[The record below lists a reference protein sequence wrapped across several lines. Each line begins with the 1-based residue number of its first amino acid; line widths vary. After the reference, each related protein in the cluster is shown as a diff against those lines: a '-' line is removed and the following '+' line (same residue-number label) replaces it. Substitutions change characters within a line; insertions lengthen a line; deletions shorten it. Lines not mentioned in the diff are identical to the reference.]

1 MTEVIQTFAFNII
14 EIYKNLM
21 NNFPPI
27 LANFINFLILVFL
40 IVVYVIFVWNGYK
53 YISKK
58 DPLGLNL
65 KQYKNYEIRILDRIF
80 TGFVFFLEYLI
91 IIPFIIF
98 ITFVFL
104 SFFLI
109 LISSSTDT
117 NQIILLSSIIIATI
131 RIISYY
137 REQLAEEIA
146 KMLPFAIL
154 IVFISN
160 PSSLADVSYL
170 ERIVNHFLSIPS
182 FFWQILNYLIFII
195 LLESVLRFLDYAYSI
210 INPEQETSEDEEEN
224 KEEK

>member
-1 MTEVIQTFAFNII
+1 MTEVLQSFAFGII
-14 EIYKNLM
+14 EIYKNLTS
-21 NNFPPI
+21 NLPPL
-27 LANFINFLILVFL
+27 LANFINFLILVLL
-40 IVVYVIFVWNGYK
+40 IVVYVVFVWNGYK

-65 KQYKNYEIRILDRIF
+65 KQYKNYEIAILERIF

-91 IIPFIIF
+91 ITPFIIF

-109 LISSSTDT
+109 LISSNTDT
-117 NQIILLSSIIIATI
+117 AQIILLSSIIIATI

-160 PSSLADVSYL
+160 PASLSDVSYL
-170 ERIVNHFLSIPS
+170 ERIVNHLINIPS
-182 FFWQILNYLIFII
+182 FFWEILNYLIFII
-195 LLESVLRFLDYAYSI
+195 LLESFLRFLDYAYSI
-210 INPEQETSEDEEEN
+210 VNPETESIDEEE
-224 KEEK
+224 K